1 MSEDIKATVEAGLA
15 EVKTQLDAKLA
26 EHTAEVSKFGKAST
40 ELTGKIDDMAAKYAD
55 LQAKFIEL
63 AQKGDNMYQGKVEA
77 KSIGQQ
83 FVTSEAFKMLTD
95 GQREKVRIECKN
107 TAITSD
113 LSALLSDG
121 STVYPNQRPGVIAG
135 DFAPVTIRSR
145 IPSIAVSTNA
155 VESIRE
161 DDWTNAAAETAQG
174 NQKPESTIEFEKV
187 SVPIRTVAHWL
198 KVSNQLLADAPA
210 IAAYIDTRA
219 RDGLAQRIEGQ
230 LMNGNGLGENL
241 KGLAAAGNF
250 TAFTPTAGANLVES
264 INKAKYALW
273 AIGNK
278 PDTVFVN
285 PADWSAMELE
295 RETVGGGQYLYGAPG
310 TNAGTSPFGV
320 QVVMSNAVQQ
330 GKFLIGAIASSAV
343 IFNRSGVA
351 VELGYVNDDFT
362 RNLVTIRVEER
373 LALSVDRPSGLLY
386 GDITGS

>member
-1 MSEDIKATVEAGLA
+1 MSDDIKSTVEAGLA
-15 EVKTQLDAKLA
+15 EVKAQLDAKLA
-26 EHTAEVSKFGKAST
+26 EHTAEVAKHGKAST
-40 ELTGKIDDMAAKYAD
+40 ELTGKVDDMAVKYAD

-63 AQKGDNMYQGKVEA
+63 AQKGDNLYQGKVEA
-77 KSIGQQ
+77 KTVGQQ

-107 TAITSD
+107 TAINSD
-113 LSALLSDG
+113 LSALFSDG
-121 STVYPNQRPGVIAG
+121 NTVYPNQRPGVIAG

-161 DDWTNAAAETAQG
+161 EDWTNAAAETAQG

-273 AIGNK
+273 AIGNA

-295 RETVGGGQYLYGAPG
+295 RETAGGGQYLYGAPG

-386 GDITGS
+386 GDITGP